1 MKHQSYYTR
10 ALKARDPRFARIFAR
25 MGYDTTALAA
35 DDTPAAPDIAEIRAM
50 YEKVFGK
57 RPFNGWD
64 AETLL
69 AKIAEKRAEG

>member
-10 ALKARDPRFARIFAR
+10 ALKARDPRYARIFGK
-25 MGYDTTALAA
+25 MGYATEQLVA
-35 DDTPAAPDIAEIRAM
+35 DEAVPDISDIRKM
-50 YEKVFGK
+50 YVEVVGK

-69 AKIAEKRAEG
+69 AKIAESKAKR